1 MTAYNAARLFSDHR
15 NKIISTTSTGMN
27 ASDRLITGMVRMELF
42 IYEYLGIR
50 VIVVVI
56 IPRVGHDSEKF
67 LEAFWS

>member
-1 MTAYNAARLFSDHR
+1 
-15 NKIISTTSTGMN
+15 MN

-42 IYEYLGIR
+42 IYEYLGIG